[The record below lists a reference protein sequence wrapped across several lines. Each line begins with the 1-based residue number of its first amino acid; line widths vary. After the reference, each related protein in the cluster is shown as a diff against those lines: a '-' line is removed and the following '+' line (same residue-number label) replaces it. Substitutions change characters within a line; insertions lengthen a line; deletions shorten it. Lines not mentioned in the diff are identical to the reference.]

1 MFGDVCRSCTKS
13 HTIAS
18 NLSVALSANYEEGHT
33 DRFRASLWQCRWWF
47 AIGISLRL
55 CTPRRPH
62 GSMSVWLTFISSTF
76 HWLIFGRFKDF
87 FKCCAKK
94 TFVPGFAKLLRCVQL
109 VGDKPTTPRVIWLLL
124 ARKGT
129 VMSMMSRSR
138 PQIPASRPHGLT
150 ASHHS
155 VDSDGV
161 VAQVHC
167 LRQEWYNLWEPLRH
181 LKKMHGVSILKDCA
195 ELSAKPCR
203 RLLGLWLPKMARTS
217 NMSNMMWQFGGG
229 PWHHGLTLTSCWR
242 WELDCRYCRP
252 AVTPRCPAPLLCSQ
266 SSTWHHSSLNRMF
279 GMKAAY

>member
-1 MFGDVCRSCTKS
+1 MFGDVCRLCTKS

-18 NLSVALSANYEEGHT
+18 NLRVALSANYEEGHT

-47 AIGISLRL
+47 AIAISLRL

-76 HWLIFGRFKDF
+76 HWLIVGRFKDF

-129 VMSMMSRSR
+129 VMSVMSRSR

-150 ASHHS
+150 SFCWLWWCCGPGSSLPSAR
-155 VDSDGV
+155 V
-161 VAQVHC
+161 VQPVRA
-167 LRQEWYNLWEPLRH
+167 
-181 LKKMHGVSILKDCA
+181 A
-195 ELSAKPCR
+195 
-203 RLLGLWLPKMARTS
+203 
-217 NMSNMMWQFGGG
+217 
-229 PWHHGLTLTSCWR
+229 
-242 WELDCRYCRP
+242 
-252 AVTPRCPAPLLCSQ
+252 PAPEEDAWRLYLEGLC
-266 SSTWHHSSLNRMF
+266 R
-279 GMKAAY
+279 A